1 MARVQ
6 FEEDEI
12 PPAAAP
18 APASQAMPLLVRGA
32 GIVLMTIGLWVALA
46 VVVEAWSLYRSPAG
60 IERMAN
66 AIERGS
72 HLDKSLA
79 RASGSK
85 AQPDEAVASDDA
97 QAPQADSVLGFRLS
111 YFVAWA
117 ISLLLLMLI
126 GRLAIVAVKTG
137 GELVLYDR
145 HVTQLARE
153 IVREARRNTR

>member
-12 PPAAAP
+12 PAPAAAG
-18 APASQAMPLLVRGA
+18 ATRQMMPLLVRGA

-46 VVVEAWSLYRSPAG
+46 VVVEAWSLYRSPVG
-60 IERMAN
+60 VERMAN

-72 HLDKSLA
+72 HLDQSLA
-79 RASGSK
+79 RASGGK
-85 AQPDEAVASDDA
+85 VQPDEAIAGNDGASSKSE
-97 QAPQADSVLGFRLS
+97 SVLGFRLS
-111 YFVAWA
+111 YFVAWV

-126 GRLAIVAVKTG
+126 GRLAIMAVKTG

-145 HVTQLARE
+145 HVQQLARE
-153 IVREARRNTR
+153 IVRESRRNAR